1 MSQQLAAQGIDVP
14 ALAQRLDDAWESR
27 HSVAPLSESEGLQ
40 MAEDAYAVQ
49 THWTHIRLKRGER
62 IIGRK
67 IGLTSLAVQQQLG
80 VSEPDYGS
88 LWASRYFPAQA
99 GVAEAP
105 AEIFIQ
111 PKVEGE
117 LAFLIG
123 KPLREPNVTIEQVLA
138 ATEAVAP
145 ALEIVDSR
153 IANWRIKLA
162 DTIAD
167 NASYGGF
174 TVGSWSRSLLKAD
187 LRTVG
192 MLIAHNGQPV
202 VQGIGAAAL
211 GHPALAVAWL
221 ANKLQ
226 AFGVSL
232 EPGDIVISGALAATI
247 PARQG
252 DSFVMEMHGQPALTM
267 RFS

>member
-1 MSQQLAAQGIDVP
+1 MFKQKIDLP
-14 ALAQRLDDAWESR
+14 ALAQRLDDAWEGR
-27 HSVAPLSESEGLQ
+27 FQVAPLSESAGLST
-40 MAEDAYAVQ
+40 ADDAYAVQ
-49 THWTHIRLKRGER
+49 TYWTQMRLKRGET

-80 VSEPDYGS
+80 VNEPDYGS
-88 LWASRYFPAQA
+88 LWASRFFAVHA
-99 GVAEAP
+99 GAAEAP
-105 AEIFIQ
+105 ADLFIQ

-123 KPLREPNVTIEQVLA
+123 KPLREPGVTIEQVLA

-153 IANWRIKLA
+153 IDNWRIKLV

-174 TVGSWSRSLLKAD
+174 TVGPWSNSLRKAD
-187 LRTVG
+187 LRTIG
-192 MLIAHNGQPV
+192 MLISHNGQPV

-211 GHPALAVAWL
+211 SHPALAVAWL
-221 ANKLQ
+221 ANKLYT
-226 AFGVSL
+226 FGITL
-232 EPGDIVISGALAATI
+232 EPGDIVISGALAATV

-252 DSFVMEMHGQPALTM
+252 DSFVMELHGHPPLTL
-267 RFS
+267 RFI